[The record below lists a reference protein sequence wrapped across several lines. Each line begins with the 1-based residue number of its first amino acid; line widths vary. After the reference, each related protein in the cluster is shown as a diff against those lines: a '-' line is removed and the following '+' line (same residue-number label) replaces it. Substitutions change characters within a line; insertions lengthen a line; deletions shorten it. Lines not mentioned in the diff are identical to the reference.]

1 MTAVFINCLAVLVG
15 STLGL
20 LIKKSIPEHFKVVVF
35 SASGLVTL
43 VLGLSMALK
52 TQSYLVMIFALACG
66 GICGYALRIEER
78 IMALG
83 NRFENR
89 EHAASPSPEGR
100 KEKNFGLGFLTASVL
115 FCSGAMAV
123 VGSIDAGVRGDYSL
137 ILIKSV
143 MDGAMSIVLAAAYGP
158 GVMASVAAI
167 FLYQGFFTVT
177 GRWLEPFLGEQGIG
191 SLSAVGGILLLM
203 IGFNAGNEEVQDW

>member
-1 MTAVFINCLAVLVG
+1 
-15 STLGL
+15 
-20 LIKKSIPEHFKVVVF
+20 
-35 SASGLVTL
+35 
-43 VLGLSMALK
+43 
-52 TQSYLVMIFALACG
+52 
-66 GICGYALRIEER
+66 
-78 IMALG
+78 MALG

-203 IGFNAGNEEVQDW
+203 IGFNLLEMKKFKTGNFLPALIFAPLFTALSPFFMGLTGLA